1 MVNMHI
7 LLTDMNCSVRQGY
20 GEHRKQA
27 LHNQLLTSARL
38 IPSLKGAVS
47 TLKILCKDRI
57 HIPQYLPI

>member
-7 LLTDMNCSVRQGY
+7 LLTDRNCSVRQEC
-20 GEHRKQA
+20 GEHHKQA
-27 LHNQLLTSARL
+27 LHNQLPTSVRL

-47 TLKILCKDRI
+47 MLKILCKDRI